1 MDKYSNNATGFTKI
15 LDNDGN
21 VIAERMRFPVLI
33 RKILPVETP
42 KRNGAYWDLFL
53 PEDIE
58 VPTGE
63 FFLIPLGIAIKLP
76 KGYHAELVVR
86 SSTPIK
92 WGIISANS
100 IGVID
105 GTYCGNKDMLK
116 LLALRPFGLVKEYPT
131 VIPAG
136 TRIAQFT
143 IVKDNPVEYDRTID
157 FEFQEV
163 DNLPDPSRGGFGSTG
178 E

>member
-1 MDKYSNNATGFTKI
+1 MNKYSDQATGFTKI
-15 LDNDGN
+15 YDKDWN
-21 VIAERMRFPVLI
+21 VTKERMTFPVLI
-33 RKILPVETP
+33 RKIRQAETP
-42 KRNGAYWDLFL
+42 ERKGAYYDLFL
-53 PEDIE
+53 PEDVE

-63 FFLIPLGIAIKLP
+63 FFLIPLGIAVKLP

-100 IGVID
+100 LGVID
-105 GTYCGNKDMLK
+105 NAYCGDNDEWK
-116 LLALRPFGLVKEYPT
+116 LLAFRPFGLVKEYPA

-143 IVKDNPVEYDRTID
+143 IVKDDIEENGMGID
-157 FEFQEV
+157 IEFQDVEH
-163 DNLPDPSRGGFGSTG
+163 
-178 E
+178 

>member
-1 MDKYSNNATGFTKI
+1 MNKYSDQASGFTKI
-15 LDNDGN
+15 YDKDWN
-21 VIAERMRFPVLI
+21 VIKERMTFPILI

-53 PEDIE
+53 PEDVV

-63 FFLIPLGIAIKLP
+63 FFLIPLGIAVKLP

-105 GTYCGNKDMLK
+105 GTYCGNEDMWK

-131 VIPAG
+131 IIPAG

-143 IVKDNPVEYDRTID
+143 IVKDDIEENGMGID
-157 FEFQEV
+157 IEFQEV
-163 DNLPDPSRGGFGSTG
+163 EHLPDPSRGGFGSTG